1 MCALTAVVTSEYDGT
16 TYEWARA
23 YARAHGLNLRSVLN
37 AALAEYAARRQ
48 QTDTGPE
55 PQLHYRRGHPSAE
68 LTRRQQQLMRG
79 SRRGRKLR

>member
-1 MCALTAVVTSEYDGT
+1 MKNTTVVTIEFESADYR
-16 TYEWARA
+16 WARA
-23 YARAHGLNLRSVLN
+23 YALAHGLRLKSVLN

-48 QTDTGPE
+48 QTEAGPE

-68 LTRRQQQLMRG
+68 LMGRQQQLMRG